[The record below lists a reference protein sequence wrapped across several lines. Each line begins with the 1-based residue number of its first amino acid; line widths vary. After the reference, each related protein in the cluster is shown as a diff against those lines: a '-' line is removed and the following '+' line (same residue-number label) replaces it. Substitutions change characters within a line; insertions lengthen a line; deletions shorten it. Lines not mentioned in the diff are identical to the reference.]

1 MAQDND
7 HMKYFLNTYSQFSHN
22 HAIAILSSN
31 DAQYRYEELHNEE
44 IYSRFQ
50 VSSGMSVYNIIK
62 ELIQQNDGTA
72 ITIEYGSY

>member
-22 HAIAILSSN
+22 HVIAILSSN
-31 DAQYRYEELHNEE
+31 DAQYRYDMLGNEEL
-44 IYSRFQ
+44 YSRFQ
-50 VSSGMSVYNIIK
+50 VMSGMNVYNIIK
-62 ELIQQNDGTA
+62 ELIEENNGTA